1 MTLNPNPGLN
11 PSSNRNPDR
20 KPNPFLRKAAQA
32 ASELSSLHPIVISLL
47 LGTVLARAASA
58 MSLPFLAIYLA
69 KTTAMS
75 HGAIGLVAGAGS
87 LAGTLGGFFGGA
99 LSDRFGRR
107 VIMLAALFGWAA
119 VFVGFSLAKL
129 PAVFLLLSMVNG
141 LCRSFYEPVSQALMA
156 DLTPKERRFRVFSL
170 RYLAINIG
178 VAVGPLLG
186 AFFGLKSSSL
196 PFLLTGLVYFAYAVT
211 LYALLI
217 AFGIKRIEGEAK
229 SGVTIGSAWRVIRQ
243 DGALRYYLGG
253 GMIGAI
259 GYSQMTVTLSQYVE
273 GHFAKGVELF
283 AALMSVNALTVVL
296 LQVPLVRWAESRRSP
311 LAAIAA
317 GNVMFALGD
326 IGFAV
331 SGSAAAMIASMA
343 VFTIGEILNYPA
355 ANLLIDRLAPEGMR
369 GTYYGAQTFGT
380 LGQFIGPWVGGML
393 LTAFG
398 GGLLFAIMA
407 VITLSATTL
416 YWRGARAAEKIGTK
430 S

>member
-1 MTLNPNPGLN
+1 MTPKPNPNPN
-11 PSSNRNPDR
+11 P
-20 KPNPFLRKAAQA
+20 KPNPFMSKAAQA
-32 ASELSSLHPIVISLL
+32 ASALSSFHPIVLSLL
-47 LGTVLARAASA
+47 FGTMLARAASS
-58 MSLPFLAIYLA
+58 MSLPFLAVYLA

-75 HGAIGLVAGAGS
+75 PGAIGIVAGAGS
-87 LAGTLGGFFGGA
+87 FAGTLGGFIGGA

-129 PAVFLLLSMVNG
+129 PSVFLLLSIVNG

-186 AFFGLKSSSL
+186 AFFGLRSSSL
-196 PFLLTGLVYFAYAVT
+196 PFLLTGLVYFAYAVM

-229 SGVTIGSAWRVIRQ
+229 PGVTIGSAWRVIRR
-243 DGALRYYLGG
+243 DSALRYYLGG
-253 GMIGAI
+253 SMIGAI
-259 GYSQMTVTLSQYVE
+259 GYSQMTVTLSQHVA

-283 AALMSVNALTVVL
+283 AALMSVNAVTVVL
-296 LQVPLVRWAESRRSP
+296 LQVPLARWAESRRSP

-331 SGSAAAMIASMA
+331 SESAAAMIASMA
-343 VFTIGEILNYPA
+343 VFTLGEILNYPS

-369 GTYYGAQTFGT
+369 GTYYGAQSFGT
-380 LGQFIGPWVGGML
+380 LGQFIGPWAGGML
-393 LTAFG
+393 LAAFG
-398 GGLLFAIMA
+398 GGPLFVTMA
-407 VITLSATTL
+407 VVTLSATSL
-416 YWRGARAAEKIGTK
+416 YWKGVRVAEKIGNK